1 MSRTATALAIR
12 SSSLVAIALFLS
24 WYALLGGWRAL
35 HEALPEAAA
44 LAPAPILT
52 SAGDSTEMPSRSV
65 IALALLVAA
74 GALVLLARRA
84 RTRRLSAKRGDMT
97 SPNEGRLWADHLAW
111 LAAISE
117 EAKARRLREM
127 MDREVVLVGGG
138 ARPQGAQDGLRAG
151 QISGRGV

>member
-1 MSRTATALAIR
+1 
-12 SSSLVAIALFLS
+12 
-24 WYALLGGWRAL
+24 
-35 HEALPEAAA
+35 
-44 LAPAPILT
+44 
-52 SAGDSTEMPSRSV
+52 
-65 IALALLVAA
+65 
-74 GALVLLARRA
+74 
-84 RTRRLSAKRGDMT
+84 MT